1 LVTALESVDI
11 RADEEAISRVEC
23 WLRVL
28 LFNYH
33 SRKHGL
39 DIGRSKPSNEL
50 KKLDKGFR
58 EWLNSDARYWE
69 ANLLSRGN
77 GFTLS
82 SIESLSNTIS
92 KTILMLE
99 SVRNQ
104 TRQEDLET
112 DLARD
117 LYRGYVELSGKK
129 GLWDNC
135 PAIKFIRCCLSIL
148 NVEIVEDFRRRL
160 EQSIARNKSRVP
172 IEIKGMGWF
181 DPIEILRRQNG
192 VERVVVDFSSE
203 PPRILRLK
211 LPHLEKPASEKR

>member
-1 LVTALESVDI
+1 
-11 RADEEAISRVEC
+11 
-23 WLRVL
+23 
-28 LFNYH
+28 
-33 SRKHGL
+33 L
-39 DIGRSKPSNEL
+39 DIGRSKASHEL
-50 KKLDKGFR
+50 KKLDKAFR
-58 EWLNSDARYWE
+58 EWLISDAGYWE
-69 ANLLSRGN
+69 AYLLSRGN
-77 GFTLS
+77 GLTLS
-82 SIESLSNTIS
+82 SIESLSNAIS
-92 KTILMLE
+92 ETILMLE
-99 SVRNQ
+99 SVRTQ

-117 LYRGYVELSGKK
+117 LYWGYAELSGKK

-148 NVEIVEDFRRRL
+148 NVEVPEDFRRRL

-172 IEIKGMGWF
+172 IEIKGMDWF